1 MTLRVG
7 ITGGIGSGKSFV
19 CRLLAER
26 GVPVYSCDEEAGR
39 LMENHPD
46 IREALVGL
54 LGTEVYTGE
63 GRLNKPLL
71 AAWLFASSGHA
82 GQVNAIVHP
91 VVKRDFV
98 AWAQRQTVPVVA
110 VESAILFEAGM
121 DTLVDRVLL
130 VDAPREVRLRR
141 TMSRDG
147 ATREQVEHRMDCQ
160 MPDEE
165 RRLRAGDI
173 LYNDGRNDLKQDVE
187 RLLAVW
193 EGLAAEG

>member
-1 MTLRVG
+1 MTLRIG

-54 LGTEVYTGE
+54 LGKEVYTGE

-71 AAWLFASSGHA
+71 ATWLFASSGHA
-82 GQVNAIVHP
+82 EQVNAIVHP

-98 AWAQRQTVPVVA
+98 AWARRQTVPVVA

-141 TMSRDG
+141 TMLRDG

>member
-1 MTLRVG
+1 MTLRIG

-82 GQVNAIVHP
+82 EQVNAIVHP

-98 AWAQRQTVPVVA
+98 AWARRQTVPVVA

-141 TMSRDG
+141 TMSRDR

>member
-1 MTLRVG
+1 MRIG

-39 LMENHPD
+39 LMENHSG
-46 IREALVGL
+46 IRRALVDL
-54 LGTEVYTGE
+54 LGEDVYTEE

-82 GQVNAIVHP
+82 EQVNAIVHP
-91 VVKRDFV
+91 VVKQDFV
-98 AWAQRQTVPVVA
+98 SWAQRQSTPVVV

-130 VDAPREVRLRR
+130 VDAPRDVRLRR
-141 TMSRDG
+141 TMLRDG

-165 RRLRAGDI
+165 RRLRARDI
-173 LYNDGRNDLKQDVE
+173 LCNDGRNDLKQAVA
-187 RLLAVW
+187 RLLSAW
-193 EGLAAEG
+193 ESMAAEG

>member
-1 MTLRVG
+1 MTLRIG

-39 LMENHPD
+39 LMENHPC
-46 IREALVGL
+46 IREALTDL
-54 LGTEVYTGE
+54 LGEEIYTGE

-82 GQVNAIVHP
+82 EQVNAIVHP

-98 AWAQRQTVPVVA
+98 AWAQKQAVPVVA

-141 TMSRDG
+141 TMLHDG
-147 ATREQVEHRMDCQ
+147 ATREQVEHRMNCQ
-160 MPDEE
+160 MPDEA
-165 RRLRAGDI
+165 RRLRARDI
-173 LYNDGRNDLKQDVE
+173 LYNDGRNDLKQEVE

-193 EGLAAEG
+193 KGLVAE

>member
-1 MTLRVG
+1 MRIG

-82 GQVNAIVHP
+82 EQVNAIVHP

-98 AWAQRQTVPVVA
+98 AWARRQTVPVVA

-141 TMSRDG
+141 TMSRDR

>member
-1 MTLRVG
+1 MTLRIG

-39 LMENHPD
+39 LMENHSG
-46 IREALVGL
+46 IRRALVDL
-54 LGTEVYTGE
+54 LGEDVYTEE

-82 GQVNAIVHP
+82 EQVNAIVHP
-91 VVKRDFV
+91 VVKQDFV
-98 AWAQRQTVPVVA
+98 SWAQRQSTPVVV

-130 VDAPREVRLRR
+130 VDAPRDVRLRR
-141 TMSRDG
+141 TMLRDG

-165 RRLRAGDI
+165 RRLRARDI
-173 LYNDGRNDLKQDVE
+173 LCNDGRNDLKQAVA
-187 RLLAVW
+187 RLLSAW
-193 EGLAAEG
+193 ESMAAEG

>member
-1 MTLRVG
+1 MTLRIG

-39 LMENHPD
+39 LMENHPC
-46 IREALVGL
+46 IREALTDL
-54 LGTEVYTGE
+54 LGEEIYTGE

-82 GQVNAIVHP
+82 EQVNAIVHP

-141 TMSRDG
+141 TMLRDG
-147 ATREQVEHRMDCQ
+147 ATREQVEHRMNCQ

-165 RRLRAGDI
+165 RRLRARDI
-173 LYNDGRNDLKQDVE
+173 LYNDGRNDLKQEVE

-193 EGLAAEG
+193 KGLVAE

>member
-1 MTLRVG
+1 MRVG